1 MFDSIATHAPA
12 AIRIDLTGLR
22 SLCAEAR
29 RLIAEGADPGTLAH
43 AHRGDMLCLPVRTL
57 GFWAEREVS
66 EGASHSARFVRHR
79 DRPRA

>member
-29 RLIAEGADPGTLAH
+29 RLIAEGADPG
-43 AHRGDMLCLPVRTL
+43 RL
-57 GFWAEREVS
+57 GFWAEREIS